1 MTFDNLVT
9 KLIEDSTSKAPK
21 GDSYDSQNNWK
32 PSGVASYSDGPGGR
46 YRRTRPNTPGRSKA
60 THGGRGV
67 QDEEDT
73 DTVEITLSKDLAKVL
88 HDLIMP
94 LIEAEDHECTDEDC
108 ETCGCEDGKPYGHTK
123 NLLSPEDEEVQEEA
137 LGNIARGA
145 GKLAAGAGK
154 LAGKAAL
161 KTGKLGAKLAG
172 KAALKAGKVGLGA
185 ATGAVA
191 GAIGGAGAA
200 LISDEEG
207 KDDNPSEGDVLDD
220 YYNERELER
229 MKKDPEEDAEYRGRK
244 VSLNKPTRGDVKKFK
259 VYVKD
264 PKTGNVKKVNF
275 GHGGT
280 SAKRKGEKTMKI
292 RKNNPKARK
301 SFRARHNC
309 DNPGPKT
316 KARYWSCRKW

>member
-9 KLIEDSTSKAPK
+9 KLIENSTSKAPK

-32 PSGVASYSDGPGGR
+32 PSGVSSDSDGPGGR

-60 THGGRGV
+60 THGGQGV

-94 LIEAEDHECTDEDC
+94 LIEAEDGEVEEDYP
-108 ETCGCEDGKPYGHTK
+108 D
-123 NLLSPEDEEVQEEA
+123 
-137 LGNIARGA
+137 
-145 GKLAAGAGK
+145 
-154 LAGKAAL
+154 
-161 KTGKLGAKLAG
+161 
-172 KAALKAGKVGLGA
+172 
-185 ATGAVA
+185 
-191 GAIGGAGAA
+191 
-200 LISDEEG
+200 
-207 KDDNPSEGDVLDD
+207 EGDVLDD
-220 YYNERELER
+220 YYSKLELER

-292 RKNNPKARK
+292 RKSNPKARK

>member
-9 KLIEDSTSKAPK
+9 KLIENSTSKAPK

-32 PSGVASYSDGPGGR
+32 PSGVSSDSDGPGGR

-60 THGGRGV
+60 THGGQGV

-73 DTVEITLSKDLAKVL
+73 DTVEITLSKDLAKAL

-94 LIEAEDHECTDEDC
+94 LIEA
-108 ETCGCEDGKPYGHTK
+108 
-123 NLLSPEDEEVQEEA
+123 EDEEVQEEA

-145 GKLAAGAGK
+145 GKLVAGAGR

-161 KTGKLGAKLAG
+161 KTGKVGAKLAG
-172 KAALKAGKVGLGA
+172 KAALKAGKIGIGA

-191 GAIGGAGAA
+191 GTIGGAGAA
-200 LISDEEG
+200 LISDEEVEE
-207 KDDNPSEGDVLDD
+207 DYPDEGDVLDD
-220 YYNERELER
+220 YYSKLELER

-280 SAKRKGEKTMKI
+280 SAKKKGEKTMKI
-292 RKNNPKARK
+292 RKSNPKARK

>member
-108 ETCGCEDGKPYGHTK
+108 ETCGCQDGKPYGHTE

-145 GKLAAGAGK
+145 GKLA
-154 LAGKAAL
+154 
-161 KTGKLGAKLAG
+161 G
-172 KAALKAGKVGLGA
+172 KAALKAVKVGLGA

-191 GAIGGAGAA
+191 GAVAGGGSA
-200 LISDEEG
+200 LISDEEA
-207 KDDNPSEGDVLDD
+207 E
-220 YYNERELER
+220 
-229 MKKDPEEDAEYRGRK
+229 KDPEEDAEYRGRK

-292 RKNNPKARK
+292 RKSNPKARK

>member
-207 KDDNPSEGDVLDD
+207 NDDNPSEGDVLDD

-292 RKNNPKARK
+292 RKSNPKARK

>member
-9 KLIEDSTSKAPK
+9 KLIEESTSKAPK

-32 PSGVASYSDGPGGR
+32 PSGVPSYSDGPGGR

-73 DTVEITLSKDLAKVL
+73 DTVEITLPIDLAKVL

-94 LIEAEDHECTDEDC
+94 LIEAE
-108 ETCGCEDGKPYGHTK
+108 
-123 NLLSPEDEEVQEEA
+123 
-137 LGNIARGA
+137 A
-145 GKLAAGAGK
+145 G
-154 LAGKAAL
+154 
-161 KTGKLGAKLAG
+161 
-172 KAALKAGKVGLGA
+172 
-185 ATGAVA
+185 
-191 GAIGGAGAA
+191 
-200 LISDEEG
+200 
-207 KDDNPSEGDVLDD
+207 
-220 YYNERELER
+220 
-229 MKKDPEEDAEYRGRK
+229 DPEEDAEYRGRK

-280 SAKRKGEKTMKI
+280 SAKKKGEKTMKI
-292 RKNNPKARK
+292 RKSNPKARK

>member
-9 KLIEDSTSKAPK
+9 KLIENSTSKAPK

-32 PSGVASYSDGPGGR
+32 PSGVSSDSDGPGGR

-60 THGGRGV
+60 THGGQGV

-94 LIEAEDHECTDEDC
+94 LIEAEDGEVEEDYP
-108 ETCGCEDGKPYGHTK
+108 D
-123 NLLSPEDEEVQEEA
+123 
-137 LGNIARGA
+137 
-145 GKLAAGAGK
+145 
-154 LAGKAAL
+154 
-161 KTGKLGAKLAG
+161 
-172 KAALKAGKVGLGA
+172 
-185 ATGAVA
+185 
-191 GAIGGAGAA
+191 
-200 LISDEEG
+200 
-207 KDDNPSEGDVLDD
+207 EGDVLDD
-220 YYNERELER
+220 YYSKLELER

-292 RKNNPKARK
+292 RKSNPKARK

-316 KARYWSCRKW
+316 KARYWSLPDWLDATYKSQIGRPPLACSSGRTFSSSE

>member
-46 YRRTRPNTPGRSKA
+46 YRRTRPNIPGRSKA

-191 GAIGGAGAA
+191 GTIGGAGAA

-292 RKNNPKARK
+292 RKSNPKARK

>member
-9 KLIEDSTSKAPK
+9 KLIEESTSKAPK

-32 PSGVASYSDGPGGR
+32 PSGVSSDSDGPGGR

-73 DTVEITLSKDLAKVL
+73 DTVEITLPIDLAKVL

-94 LIEAEDHECTDEDC
+94 LVEAED
-108 ETCGCEDGKPYGHTK
+108 
-123 NLLSPEDEEVQEEA
+123 
-137 LGNIARGA
+137 
-145 GKLAAGAGK
+145 
-154 LAGKAAL
+154 
-161 KTGKLGAKLAG
+161 
-172 KAALKAGKVGLGA
+172 
-185 ATGAVA
+185 
-191 GAIGGAGAA
+191 
-200 LISDEEG
+200 
-207 KDDNPSEGDVLDD
+207 DN
-220 YYNERELER
+220 
-229 MKKDPEEDAEYRGRK
+229 PEEDAEYRGRK

-292 RKNNPKARK
+292 RKSNPKARK

>member
-46 YRRTRPNTPGRSKA
+46 YRRTRPNKPGRSKA

-67 QDEEDT
+67 QDEEDV
-73 DTVEITLSKDLAKVL
+73 DTVEITLPKDLADVL
-88 HDLIMP
+88 HDLLMSVA
-94 LIEAEDHECTDEDC
+94 EAED
-108 ETCGCEDGKPYGHTK
+108 
-123 NLLSPEDEEVQEEA
+123 EELQEEA
-137 LGNIARGA
+137 LGTIARGA
-145 GKLAAGAGK
+145 GRLAAGAGK

-161 KTGKLGAKLAG
+161 KTGKMGAKLAG

-207 KDDNPSEGDVLDD
+207 EDDNPSEGDVLDD

-292 RKNNPKARK
+292 RKSNPKARK

>member
-94 LIEAEDHECTDEDC
+94 LIEAED
-108 ETCGCEDGKPYGHTK
+108 G
-123 NLLSPEDEEVQEEA
+123 
-137 LGNIARGA
+137 
-145 GKLAAGAGK
+145 
-154 LAGKAAL
+154 
-161 KTGKLGAKLAG
+161 
-172 KAALKAGKVGLGA
+172 
-185 ATGAVA
+185 
-191 GAIGGAGAA
+191 
-200 LISDEEG
+200 EG
-207 KDDNPSEGDVLDD
+207 EDDNPSEGDVLDD

-264 PKTGNVKKVNF
+264 PKTGNVMKVNF

-292 RKNNPKARK
+292 RKSNPKARK